1 MEVVEV
7 LMSSDYNAGSKD
19 SIEVDHIE
27 PFFFYLI
34 AVEIFL
40 SLCGISVASNTV
52 AISLSA
58 NDDRKSWPGVAAAA
72 TLWPYGIMNLKL
84 GVVVLQ

>member
-27 PFFFYLI
+27 PFFP
-34 AVEIFL
+34 
-40 SLCGISVASNTV
+40 SNRRRDLF
-52 AISLSA
+52 ISLW
-58 NDDRKSWPGVAAAA
+58 D
-72 TLWPYGIMNLKL
+72 L
-84 GVVVLQ
+84 GSF